1 MQNHCIINPSRLS
14 RGAKVRKF
22 LKFLLTLFI
31 ILAII
36 IFVGRYIYK
45 TEYIDII
52 EEECLKYNVD
62 TVEILSIIKAES
74 NFKEDAVSSKNAYG
88 LMQITHD
95 TANWCA
101 KELGL
106 EYLNQD
112 DLLNPYT
119 NIKLGVFYY
128 SYLLKRYND
137 TNSAFAAYN
146 GGMGNVDK
154 WLKDQQYS
162 KDGKTIH
169 NTPFAETTRYITKIN
184 NNIKIYRLLYKEL

>member
-1 MQNHCIINPSRLS
+1 MQKHCIINPLKLS

-22 LKFLLTLFI
+22 FKFVLTLFVVFTTVF
-31 ILAII
+31 L
-36 IFVGRYIYK
+36 VGRYIYK

-52 EEECLKYNVD
+52 ETECLKYNVN

-74 NFKEDAVSSKNAYG
+74 NFKVDAVSTKNAYG
-88 LMQITHD
+88 LMQLTLD

-101 KELGL
+101 KELGFD
-106 EYLNQD
+106 YLTQD
-112 DLLNPYT
+112 DLQNPET

-128 SYLLKRYND
+128 NYLLKRYND

-154 WLKDQQYS
+154 WLNNPQYS
-162 KDGKTIH
+162 KDGKTIQS
-169 NTPFAETTRYITKIN
+169 TPFAETTRYITKIN